1 MILNQWQLK
10 LTPKDTEESNALAV
24 LWKNLNPEEIVIP
37 VAPREIWLL
46 LRSAGSLTVVISV
59 GLELQKEGAASGPF
73 RHLVVGVYIAYP
85 SGDHFVWEQDNLVCC
100 CHIYHR

>member
-24 LWKNLNPEEIVIP
+24 LWKNLNPVEIVIP

-46 LRSAGSLTVVISV
+46 LRRNAGSLTVVISV
-59 GLELQKEGAASGPF
+59 GLELQKEKELQVAHSATWWLEYILHIP
-73 RHLVVGVYIAYP
+73 LVIISCGSRI
-85 SGDHFVWEQDNLVCC
+85 
-100 CHIYHR
+100 I